1 MSGIDELSWIDEYLI
16 VGKMSEFYETYG
28 FFEPVKLQM
37 RLLTGSLKGKIMF
50 GNGVS
55 WTCIISLDLSYK
67 KDKEYI
73 FKEMSVQSGII
84 EILRYLPVSARLS
97 IQRDIRGVEELYSS
111 ISGVEVRMERGF
123 VELTSLAVL
132 AGYNFQAKNTTAI
145 SVQVHGTLLNENV
158 STGDDCR
165 WEEVPEALRCYVLG
179 EIRLRFITYSVLAR
193 MNTLE
198 LGKFF
203 QRMRREV
210 GFQRFYSNLY
220 DGSKVL

>member
-73 FKEMSVQSGII
+73 F
-84 EILRYLPVSARLS
+84 
-97 IQRDIRGVEELYSS
+97 
-111 ISGVEVRMERGF
+111 
-123 VELTSLAVL
+123 
-132 AGYNFQAKNTTAI
+132 
-145 SVQVHGTLLNENV
+145 
-158 STGDDCR
+158 
-165 WEEVPEALRCYVLG
+165 
-179 EIRLRFITYSVLAR
+179 
-193 MNTLE
+193 
-198 LGKFF
+198 
-203 QRMRREV
+203 RR
-210 GFQRFYSNLY
+210 
-220 DGSKVL
+220 